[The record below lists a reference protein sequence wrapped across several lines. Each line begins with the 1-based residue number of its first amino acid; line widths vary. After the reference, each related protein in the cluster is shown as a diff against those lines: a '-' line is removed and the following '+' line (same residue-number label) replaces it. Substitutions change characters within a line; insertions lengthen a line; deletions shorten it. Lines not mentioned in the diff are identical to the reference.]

1 MSDSFHFEIS
11 PLFQG
16 LEEREI
22 QSVLQ
27 CLSAKARDYQ
37 KGETIFHPGRSV
49 KEVGMVQAGRVHLV
63 KEDRWGNAALLSTI
77 SMGELFGE
85 SYACVGKPLPLRAV
99 AAEECRVLFLT
110 IGKVLTTCSSA
121 CRFHARLI
129 QNLLS
134 ILAGKNLFLAQ
145 KADIL
150 AQRTVREKL
159 LNYLFYQSQTHGSA
173 VFTIPL
179 NRQQLADYLSVDRSS
194 MTVEMGKLCKE
205 GILKV
210 ERNRFELL

>member
-1 MSDSFHFEIS
+1 MSGDFSIQTS

-16 LEEREI
+16 LEEGEI

-27 CLSAKARDYQ
+27 CLSAKARDYP
-37 KGETIFHPGRSV
+37 KGATIFHPGRPV

-63 KEDRWGNAALLSTI
+63 KEDQWGNAALLSDV
-77 SMGELFGE
+77 SEGELFGE
-85 SYACVGKPLPLRAV
+85 SYACAGKPLPLRAL
-99 AAEECRVLFLT
+99 AAEQCRVLFFD
-110 IGKVLTTCSSA
+110 INKVLTTCSSA
-121 CRFHARLI
+121 CRFHTRLI

-134 ILAGKNLFLAQ
+134 ILAAKNIFLAQ

-159 LNYLFYQSQTHGSA
+159 LNYLFYQSQIYGSS

-194 MTVEMGKLCKE
+194 MTVQLGKLCKE
-205 GILKV
+205 GVLKV